1 MMVSDNSHLT
11 RFGPS
16 HYDPPAMKRVA
27 SGILPL
33 SSSYSDQPTRQG
45 FILGFGSTELA
56 DIPRTV
62 RKLRSLLPREERPTT

>member
-1 MMVSDNSHLT
+1 
-11 RFGPS
+11 
-16 HYDPPAMKRVA
+16 MKRVA
-27 SGILPL
+27 SGILPP

-62 RKLRSLLPREERPTT
+62 RKLRSLLP